1 MWATNVGT
9 DYGQVSMSVLTTGE
23 GYGPSPT
30 IHRLIRRYKE
40 AEVPPLISFIM
51 TGTAVGIINLEEC
64 FRTVN
69 TVGYLAL
76 MRRLSVGCTTDAHA
90 LYATFM
96 SRLNQYIYL
105 I

>member
-1 MWATNVGT
+1 
-9 DYGQVSMSVLTTGE
+9 MSVLTTGE

-30 IHRLIRRYKE
+30 IHGLIRRCKE
-40 AEVPPLISFIM
+40 AEVPPLIM
-51 TGTAVGIINLEEC
+51 TVTAVGIINLEEC

-96 SRLNQYIYL
+96 FRLNQYIYL

>member
-1 MWATNVGT
+1 MWATDVGN

-30 IHRLIRRYKE
+30 IHGLTRRYKE
-40 AEVPPLISFIM
+40 AEVPPLIM

-64 FRTVN
+64 FRTVK